1 MFDYL
6 MSWFDDPRNT
16 IIFFLLAFP
25 GRILAL
31 SVHEFAHAWMANR
44 CGDPT
49 AKFMGRMT
57 LNPARHLDP
66 LGTIMMIF
74 LGYGWAKP
82 VPVNPRN
89 YRNYRWDDLKVS
101 IAGVTMNLV
110 MFLASCILMY
120 IVIAV
125 AIMQI
130 PVATMTSGT
139 DGAFFQ
145 SMYDGAKSVF
155 ILEGDK
161 YYYSTVPDILR
172 RAPHMGQWLIGN
184 VFGSIAGYAYD
195 MLGYFALTNLILAIF
210 NMLPVPPL
218 DGYHVFNDLLLR
230 RTDLFARER
239 TARVASGILML
250 LVFSGILG
258 KALGWLDEQIITGLG
273 NLAGMVFRAAGLI

>member
-1 MFDYL
+1 MFDYF

-16 IIFFLLAFP
+16 LIFFLLAFP

-57 LNPARHLDP
+57 LNPAKHLDP

-101 IAGVTMNLV
+101 VAGVTMNLA
-110 MFLASCILMY
+110 MFIVGSILMY
-120 IVIAV
+120 AVIAFTLL
-125 AIMQI
+125 QI
-130 PVATMTSGT
+130 PVISLMSDT
-139 DGAFFQ
+139 DKTVFQ
-145 SMYDGAKSVF
+145 SVYSGARCIF
-155 ILEGDK
+155 IAEGDQ
-161 YYYSTVPDILR
+161 YFYTTVSDILR
-172 RAPHMGQWLIGN
+172 RAPYMGEWLIGN
-184 VFGSIAGYAYD
+184 TFGSIAGYAYD
-195 MLGYFALTNLILAIF
+195 MLGYFVLTNLILAIF

-218 DGYHVFNDLLLR
+218 DGYHVLNDLFLR
-230 RTDLFARER
+230 RTDLFAREK
-239 TARVASGILML
+239 TARIASGILML
-250 LVFSGILG
+250 LVLTGVLG
-258 KALGWLDEQIITGLG
+258 EGLGWLDTKIIEGMG
-273 NLAGMVFRAAGLI
+273 SLAAMAFKAAGIA